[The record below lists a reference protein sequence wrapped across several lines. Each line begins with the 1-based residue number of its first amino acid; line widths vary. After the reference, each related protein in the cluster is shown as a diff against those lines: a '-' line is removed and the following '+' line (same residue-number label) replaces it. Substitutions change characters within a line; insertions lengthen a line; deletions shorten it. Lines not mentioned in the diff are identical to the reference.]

1 MNQCTRCGGD
11 VPEIAQACMH
21 CGAVFTNT
29 PEYIAQDKANKEAEA
44 QGSAWGCGIVLVV
57 VVLALIAWSL
67 GWEPYGDW

>member
-29 PEYIAQDKANKEAEA
+29 AEYQAAKKSEQDNA
-44 QGSAWGCGIVLVV
+44 GCAWLIVV
-57 VVLALIAWSL
+57 VVVVAALL
-67 GWEPYGDW
+67 YNLFTGGFD